1 MFIMYA
7 MHLVNALFIVSIACL
22 HVYNYIVI
30 YRYSIIDLGLSH
42 LNCACEFCCGF
53 AVMLH
58 IHCARLY
65 VLSVVRGK

>member
-1 MFIMYA
+1 

-30 YRYSIIDLGLSH
+30 YRYSMIDLSH
-42 LNCACEFCCGF
+42 LKCACEFCCAF

-65 VLSVVRGK
+65 VPLSVVRGK